1 MRRRWRRVCQLGTGA
16 GLILAVLS
24 AQAENWQK
32 ISEDAVQT
40 SSVDRDSFRVD
51 AGQIWFREKHV
62 ILNQQV
68 DPGSLRRIRE
78 IQERRLV
85 DCDKKRIATASRAVF
100 GDDDALIFYSAFRP
114 RQMAWMSAKLDQAA
128 FDLVCAKP
136 VPAARRD

>member
-1 MRRRWRRVCQLGTGA
+1 MLYGFKHY
-16 GLILAVLS
+16 LAVSIVLFALS

-32 ISEDAVQT
+32 VSEDAAQI
-40 SSVDRDSFRVD
+40 SSIDRDSFRVE

-78 IQERRLV
+78 IQERRLA

-100 GDDDALIFYSAFRP
+100 GDDDALIVYSAFRS
-114 RQMAWMSAKLDQAA
+114 RQRVWMSAKPDQAT
-128 FDLVCAKP
+128 FDLVCARP
-136 VPAARRD
+136 VPVARRD